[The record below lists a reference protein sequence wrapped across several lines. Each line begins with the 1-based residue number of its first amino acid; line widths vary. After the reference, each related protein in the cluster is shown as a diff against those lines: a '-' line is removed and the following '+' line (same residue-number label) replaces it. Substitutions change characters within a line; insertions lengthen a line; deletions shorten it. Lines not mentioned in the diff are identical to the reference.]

1 MNLRAS
7 LDRAGLPRAATVV
20 WLLLVVWGCASTGAS
35 GRLTF
40 DDEVTRMFTGNA
52 VPPEYRYYTAGRS
65 DMPYAIVGIAP
76 DYRLITRGWDLV
88 TPNTREFRSKVDF
101 IWEPHVWYQISP
113 AQGSWILN
121 PAGEK
126 IGIWYSMYASTAI
139 RVNAQ
144 RQVMIYSPDLE
155 D

>member
-1 MNLRAS
+1 MNPVRFSNLGQTSA
-7 LDRAGLPRAATVV
+7 LAGLV
-20 WLLLVVWGCASTGAS
+20 LLVLIGGCASAGSS

-52 VPPEYRYYTAGRS
+52 VPPEYRYYTVGRS

-76 DYRLITRGWDLV
+76 EYQLVTRWWDPV
-88 TPNTREFRSKVDF
+88 TPNTAVFKSKVDF
-101 IWEPHVWYQISP
+101 IWEPHVWYQVTP
-113 AQGSWILN
+113 AQGAWILN

-139 RVNAQ
+139 GVNAQ
-144 RQVMIYSPDLE
+144 RKVQIYSPDLE
-155 D
+155 K